1 MYAWAIIMQTH
12 GSETGHDEFC
22 RSGNDLFCVDLEEL
36 SCFGGS
42 SHAEPEIHR
51 ITYYITTVFLSLYK
65 SNYEYVTSWEYRT
78 SVEISEE
85 QLLLSVQYSCGRLRA
100 CMTD

>member
-36 SCFGGS
+36 AAPGAAAMQNPRSTEL
-42 SHAEPEIHR
+42 H
-51 ITYYITTVFLSLYK
+51 TT
-65 SNYEYVTSWEYRT
+65 
-78 SVEISEE
+78 
-85 QLLLSVQYSCGRLRA
+85 
-100 CMTD
+100 